1 MGDFSSFEREWNNA
15 ANVDKSSSTS
25 SPINSIHDSQ
35 GNNALHALFSCR
47 TQSPQ
52 CRQIL
57 DLIHNNSS
65 EELLAQAY
73 QRQNSLGCTP
83 LWILVAYGNV
93 DLLRR
98 VQEIWANVDDD
109 DDKKMSMESLLQVPN
124 YQGDSP
130 FLATCSQG
138 NLEMVQYLREH
149 VWTTITTTTTTTTL
163 AEAEEE
169 DEDPFA
175 KAVVQANQ
183 KGTTPLQIVVGNHH
197 VTVLH
202 YILQQSTNKTSTELL
217 RTQLTQS
224 NPAGLSLFHI
234 CSERNAHE
242 ALRALLTF
250 WMDSYPDGKDDLT
263 HPALDQIL
271 SLTDKNGA
279 NALHVA
285 VFCGNVE
292 VTELW
297 LDVIEKT
304 CQKQRDDNNNNNNN
318 DSRQMF
324 LNKTDG
330 DGRPAYWIARLQG
343 REAIAQLLVERG
355 GVDTSDPTGS
365 LERQVQEAKEQ
376 RQRAA
381 AARQPQMP
389 QLLDGAA
396 LMGRPP

>member
-1 MGDFSSFEREWNNA
+1 MGNRSSSAAAAGPPPLLASAVMGDFSSFEREWNNA

-138 NLEMVQYLREH
+138 NLEMVQYLR
-149 VWTTITTTTTTTTL
+149 V
-163 AEAEEE
+163 
-169 DEDPFA
+169 
-175 KAVVQANQ
+175 ANQ

-355 GVDTSDPTGS
+355 GVDTSDPMGG
-365 LERQVQEAKEQ
+365 R
-376 RQRAA
+376 RAA
-381 AARQPQMP
+381 ATNAPTAGRCRF
-389 QLLDGAA
+389 DGPTAVSVSSKW
-396 LMGRPP
+396 